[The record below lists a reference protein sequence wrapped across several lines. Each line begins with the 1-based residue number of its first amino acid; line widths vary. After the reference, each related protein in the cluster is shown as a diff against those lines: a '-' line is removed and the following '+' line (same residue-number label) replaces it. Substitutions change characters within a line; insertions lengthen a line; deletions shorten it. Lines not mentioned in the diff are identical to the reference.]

1 MFTLNKKRNFMK
13 YNILTNTIKN
23 LNVIRKT
30 KYLIAAAFSLS
41 GMAGMA
47 QFQDAS
53 GNTVTECDCIDPIR
67 YLDVT
72 ISLPDNYTTYD
83 YIQFVLYADGQGIS
97 TRTMKPNDIN
107 ASSIKLNVLNEAND
121 GSTSLLGVEYGL
133 FHGNDFQ
140 LASYN
145 SLCEFKS
152 DVNLHVVA
160 LGISQIGTET
170 VYELDASKTK
180 VIGTTFNIY
189 DDGVE
194 LSKSEPVKFK
204 QDGVFAAKLER
215 QWWITYGVGA
225 ATFVGAILPIA
236 IMSGGKE

>member
-1 MFTLNKKRNFMK
+1 MK
-13 YNILTNTIKN
+13 YNIFTNSIKN
-23 LNVIRKT
+23 HNAVRKT
-30 KYLIAAAFSLS
+30 LTAAAFSLMS
-41 GMAGMA
+41 TVTLA
-47 QFQDAS
+47 QFQDAA
-53 GNTVTECDCIDPIR
+53 GNTVTECDCNDPVR

-72 ISLPDNYTTYD
+72 VSLPDNYTTYD
-83 YIQFVLYADGQGIS
+83 YIQFVLYVDGVGMS

-121 GSTSLLGVEYGL
+121 GSISLLGVEYGM

-152 DVNLHVVA
+152 DVSLHVVA

-170 VYELDASKTK
+170 VYEMDASKTK

-194 LSKSEPVKFK
+194 LSKSEPVTFK

-215 QWWITYGVGA
+215 QYWITYGVGA
-225 ATFVGAILPIA
+225 ATFVGAILPVF
-236 IMSGGKE
+236 IMAGGKSE